1 MFDEY
6 QTEYADLGMI
16 VAQSQRGKGIATQV
30 LNRLVNSANERG
42 LTPICSTESSNLGA
56 QKAIKRAGL
65 TSQNR
70 IIQIEFNRD

>member
-30 LNRLVNSANERG
+30 LSWLIHSANGRG
-42 LTPICSTESSNLGA
+42 LSPICSTESGNLGA

-65 TSQNR
+65 MAQNR
-70 IIQIEFNRD
+70 IVQIEFNHK